1 MPTYNVINDSHRR
14 ILMSKDQL
22 LTAVIEFCQEYKM
35 AESTFGRKAV
45 NDGKFVSR
53 LRTGARVTPETFEKV
68 KKFINSSGNVKSI
81 QIDNQNL
88 HVLPKEDNVDDKNLF
103 DEKSKSKKKNFRFF
117 DNRQKYLL
125 FVSTCSEKEVISK
138 RIGMELGHIKPKPPA
153 IRIFDAGM
161 GDGTVLAG
169 VMREMHHRY
178 PTMPF
183 YISGKEISLEDV
195 RICLSKM
202 SDRLFEHPASVLVF
216 TNLFYSEAPW
226 LKPKSMASSNSMVW
240 KEVALQGGSSHEFAE
255 QLNELR
261 GFLDEN
267 WQAGHSPKTGNP
279 IYERPTVLII
289 YREDHKFLLSDV
301 IPKQDVKKADYDL
314 VLASQ
319 PYRLRV
325 SSEVKSRNVL
335 LPLVRSLGRGGRIIG
350 IHSSGDDPGHQ
361 ILKEIWPNDNPFVSD
376 RHSLLKAVKN
386 ELGSDARHYNIKANS
401 DNRSI
406 FKYTMHSLPSELEA
420 SIGTSTLFAA
430 WNAATY
436 VGQIDE
442 QRLEA
447 AMKSVD
453 YLSITQKALK
463 KYGGLWF
470 NDESYT
476 ISRKND

>member
-1 MPTYNVINDSHRR
+1 
-14 ILMSKDQL
+14 MSNDQL

-301 IPKQDVKKADYDL
+301 IPKQDIKKADYDL

-335 LPLVRSLGRGGRIIG
+335 LPLVRSLGKGGRIIG

>member
-1 MPTYNVINDSHRR
+1 
-14 ILMSKDQL
+14 MSKDKL

-183 YISGKEISLEDV
+183 YVSGKEISLEDV

-226 LKPKSMASSNSMVW
+226 LKTKSMASSNSMVW

-442 QRLEA
+442 QRLEE

>member
-1 MPTYNVINDSHRR
+1 
-14 ILMSKDQL
+14 MSKDQL
-22 LTAVIEFCQEYKM
+22 LTAVIEFCKEYKM

-81 QIDNQNL
+81 QIDKQNL

-103 DEKSKSKKKNFRFF
+103 YEKSKSKKKNFRFF

-335 LPLVRSLGRGGRIIG
+335 LPLVRSLGRGGRLIG

>member
-1 MPTYNVINDSHRR
+1 
-14 ILMSKDQL
+14 MSKDQL
-22 LTAVIEFCQEYKM
+22 LTAVIEFCQEHKI

>member
-1 MPTYNVINDSHRR
+1 
-14 ILMSKDQL
+14 MSKDQL
-22 LTAVIEFCQEYKM
+22 LTAVIEFCKEHKM

-68 KKFINSSGNVKSI
+68 KKFINSSGNIKSI
-81 QIDNQNL
+81 EIDNQNL
-88 HVLPKEDNVDDKNLF
+88 HVLPKEDNVDDKNIF

-183 YISGKEISLEDV
+183 YVSGKEISLEDV

-335 LPLVRSLGRGGRIIG
+335 LPLVRSLGRGGRLIG

>member
-1 MPTYNVINDSHRR
+1 M
-14 ILMSKDQL
+14 
-22 LTAVIEFCQEYKM
+22 
-35 AESTFGRKAV
+35 
-45 NDGKFVSR
+45 
-53 LRTGARVTPETFEKV
+53 
-68 KKFINSSGNVKSI
+68 
-81 QIDNQNL
+81 
-88 HVLPKEDNVDDKNLF
+88 
-103 DEKSKSKKKNFRFF
+103 
-117 DNRQKYLL
+117 
-125 FVSTCSEKEVISK
+125 
-138 RIGMELGHIKPKPPA
+138 
-153 IRIFDAGM
+153 
-161 GDGTVLAG
+161 
-169 VMREMHHRY
+169 
-178 PTMPF
+178 
-183 YISGKEISLEDV
+183 
-195 RICLSKM
+195 
-202 SDRLFEHPASVLVF
+202 
-216 TNLFYSEAPW
+216 
-226 LKPKSMASSNSMVW
+226 
-240 KEVALQGGSSHEFAE
+240 
-255 QLNELR
+255 
-261 GFLDEN
+261 
-267 WQAGHSPKTGNP
+267 
-279 IYERPTVLII
+279 
-289 YREDHKFLLSDV
+289 
-301 IPKQDVKKADYDL
+301 
-314 VLASQ
+314 
-319 PYRLRV
+319 
-325 SSEVKSRNVL
+325 
-335 LPLVRSLGRGGRIIG
+335 GRGGRLIG

>member
-1 MPTYNVINDSHRR
+1 
-14 ILMSKDQL
+14 MSKDQL

-81 QIDNQNL
+81 EIDNQNL

-335 LPLVRSLGRGGRIIG
+335 LPLVRSLGRGGRLIG

>member
-1 MPTYNVINDSHRR
+1 
-14 ILMSKDQL
+14 MSKDQL
-22 LTAVIEFCQEYKM
+22 LTAVIEFCIEHKM

-81 QIDNQNL
+81 EIDNQNL
-88 HVLPKEDNVDDKNLF
+88 HVLPKEDNVDDKNIF

-125 FVSTCSEKEVISK
+125 FVSTCSEKEVVSK

-153 IRIFDAGM
+153 IRIFDGGM

-442 QRLEA
+442 QRLET
-447 AMKSVD
+447 AMRSVD

>member
-1 MPTYNVINDSHRR
+1 
-14 ILMSKDQL
+14 MSKDQL

-68 KKFINSSGNVKSI
+68 KKFINSSGDVKSI
-81 QIDNQNL
+81 EIDNQNL
-88 HVLPKEDNVDDKNLF
+88 HVLPKEDNVDDKNIF

-442 QRLEA
+442 QRLET
-447 AMKSVD
+447 AMRSVD

-476 ISRKND
+476 ISKKND